1 MYQKHLNGNQVNS
14 LVMLTT
20 IIMILLFNGG
30 CVYVPLPAHD
40 LTSPKGVI
48 NDELIESLEPGET
61 TREDLLLLVGAPDT
75 QYEQDRYFIYEWE
88 ATESAVVAAGGGGDF
103 LFKAHYFCVEFDED
117 NRIKRFAHFKSG
129 LFKSKDDVLIEK
141 KLWMHGAETGL
152 FGSGPIDNLP
162 AIVDE
167 KRSGEVTVIRIHS
180 ALGLANYYIIDL
192 NGTDIFVIR
201 SGQHTKFKL
210 NEGEYYIGVK
220 CFGGWSPGWK
230 EEFLDF
236 SVTPNSSSFFKV
248 APNFSCAGIESITEE
263 ESLIK
268 IENSK
273 YVPMNKQ

>member
-1 MYQKHLNGNQVNS
+1 MTSQKGL
-14 LVMLTT
+14 
-20 IIMILLFNGG
+20 
-30 CVYVPLPAHD
+30 
-40 LTSPKGVI
+40 I
-48 NDELIESLEPGET
+48 NEELIDSLKPGET
-61 TREDLLLLVGAPDT
+61 TREDLLLLVGAPDA

-88 ATESAVVAAGGGGDF
+88 ATEGAFAHLGGGGF
-103 LFKAHYFCVEFDED
+103 AVQAHYFCVEFDED

-162 AIVDE
+162 AIEDE
-167 KRSGEVTVIRIHS
+167 KRSGEVTVIRIHHPFMFAMHYRIS
-180 ALGLANYYIIDL
+180 L
-192 NGTDIFVIR
+192 NGTEIFVIR

-210 NEGEYYIGVK
+210 NEGEHYIGVK

-230 EEFLDF
+230 HEFLDF
-236 SVTPNSSSFFKV
+236 SVTPNSSFFFKV

-263 ESLIK
+263 EALIK

-273 YVPMNKQ
+273 YVPMNK